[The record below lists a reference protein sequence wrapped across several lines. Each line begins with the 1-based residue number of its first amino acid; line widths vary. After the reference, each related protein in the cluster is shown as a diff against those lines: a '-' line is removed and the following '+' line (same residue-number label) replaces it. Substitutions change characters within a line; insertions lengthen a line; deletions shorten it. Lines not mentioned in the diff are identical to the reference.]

1 MAFKLF
7 ADTLVLFSWRT
18 SLSSIIPNSW

>member
-7 ADTLVLFSWRT
+7 ADTLVLFS
-18 SLSSIIPNSW
+18 